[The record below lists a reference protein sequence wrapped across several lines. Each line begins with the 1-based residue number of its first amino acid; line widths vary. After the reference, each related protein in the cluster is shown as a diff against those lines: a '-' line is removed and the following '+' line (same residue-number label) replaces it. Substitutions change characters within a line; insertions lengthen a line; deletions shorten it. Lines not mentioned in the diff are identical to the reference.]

1 MMMQDA
7 LPQIKSYFRHASLTD
22 HSQGF
27 VVRMMITFMMHMGRM
42 SASQAAGAVRT
53 DTRHRAQVTRFLTK
67 SDLGNSSQDYQL
79 LANALIE
86 IESRRRGK
94 WLFLVDKTC
103 CSRQGVKTKN
113 TFNTGNRKRRPKKG
127 RRYNKKKNAPKRCHG
142 FVAGLLIT
150 PSGHR
155 IPFHRCYYTKDYCE
169 TKKIDHRTES
179 ELAAVLVRMLPM
191 PEGAHVMV
199 IGDTAYDAA
208 VVREACQERGFKWI
222 TPSNPERVMTS
233 EKPRPKVS
241 SRLSDLKARQFSPVR
256 LTPGK
261 GKYVAQRRVAACRI
275 GPKAKTRTF
284 YAHKESLQVHSVG
297 KVQVVFSTKEKPKNG
312 KPVERD
318 KAKILMTND
327 LTLSMAEIIELY
339 DLRWQIELF
348 FKELKST
355 LGLHQYRF
363 LEFEAVESWVECCL
377 ITYLY
382 LEWYRAKKLSR
393 RDLSKKAK
401 RWWTWQRTHGLCQA
415 VCQEAE
421 CTELQTMANWSQT
434 PTGLKKLKKLVREAR
449 PPEYRIAG

>member
-7 LPQIKSYFRHASLTD
+7 LPWIKSFFRRASFTD
-22 HSQGF
+22 HSRGF
-27 VVRMMITFMMHMGRM
+27 VVRMMIAFVMHMGRM
-42 SASQAAGAVRT
+42 TASQAAGTVRT
-53 DTRHRAQVTRFLTK
+53 DTRHRAQVTRFLTN
-67 SDLGNSSQDYQL
+67 SELANSSQEYQL
-79 LANALIE
+79 LAGGLIGM
-86 IESRRRGK
+86 ESRRRGK

-113 TFNTGNRKRRPKKG
+113 TFSTGNRQRRPKKG

-142 FVAGLLIT
+142 FAGGLLIT
-150 PSGHR
+150 PSGYR
-155 IPFHRCYYTKDYCE
+155 VPFHRCYYTKDYCKE
-169 TKKIDHRTES
+169 KKIEHRTES
-179 ELAAVLVRMLPM
+179 QLAAALIRILPV
-191 PEGAHVMV
+191 PEGANVV
-199 IGDTAYDAA
+199 VLGDTAYDAE
-208 VVREACQERGFKWI
+208 VVRKACTKRGFKWI
-222 TPSNPERVMTS
+222 TPVNPERVLAG

-312 KPVERD
+312 KPIERD
-318 KAKILMTND
+318 KTKILMTND

-355 LGLHQYRF
+355 LGLHHYRF
-363 LEFEAVESWVECCL
+363 LEFEAVETWVECCL

-393 RDLSKKAK
+393 RDLSKEAK

-415 VCQEAE
+415 VRQEAE
-421 CTELQTMANWSQT
+421 RSELQTMADWSQT
-434 PTGLKKLKKLVREAR
+434 PTGLKKLKKLVRDAR
-449 PPEYRIAG
+449 PTEYRIVG